1 MAFRTNGPPRFTVAS
16 AVTEGSESRDR
27 TASVHEDATSRRASG
42 CAASNTIPGTE
53 AFNTSPGAS
62 SVPDSAASRFAEA
75 SGSPACASPVN
86 AATSRINASGS
97 LNKTDRSPPTFASS
111 KKSPCPVTSPPG
123 TSAISSG
130 TENRAPASVSNNRSE
145 PCSGASCAPCA
156 SSPPFPALLSS

>member
-1 MAFRTNGPPRFTVAS
+1 MQPDRHFPGAFAFFAVFCGLIGGHGLPDKRPPRFTAAS
-16 AVTEGSESRDR
+16 TVTEGSESRDR

-42 CAASNTIPGTE
+42 CAASSTIPGTE

-111 KKSPCPVTSPPG
+111 K
-123 TSAISSG
+123 
-130 TENRAPASVSNNRSE
+130 RARAR
-145 PCSGASCAPCA
+145 
-156 SSPPFPALLSS
+156 